1 MEYILP
7 LNPPPKGEIK
17 INKMISIKNLHAS
30 IDGKEILKGLN
41 LEVKAGEIH
50 AIMGPNG
57 AGKSTLAS
65 ILAGREEYEVTE
77 GSVDFDGKDLLDL
90 ATEDRARE
98 GLFLAFQYPI
108 EIPGVSNINFLR
120 AALNEIREYRKEEP
134 INAKDFM
141 ALVREKSAIVELD
154 SKLASRSVNE
164 GFSGGEKKR
173 NEIFQ
178 MAMLNPKLAILDETD
193 SGLDIDALRIVANG
207 VNKLKTADNA
217 TIVITHYQRLL
228 DYIVPDFVHVLY
240 DGKIVKSGT
249 KELALELEER
259 GYDWIKEE
267 LAL

>member
-1 MEYILP
+1 
-7 LNPPPKGEIK
+7 
-17 INKMISIKNLHAS
+17 MITIKNLHAE

-41 LEVKAGEIH
+41 LTVNAGEVH

-65 ILAGREEYEVTE
+65 VLAGREDYEVTAGE
-77 GSVDFDGKDLLDL
+77 VDFDGTDLLDMD
-90 ATEDRARE
+90 TEERARE
-98 GLFLAFQYPI
+98 GLFLAFQYPV

-120 AALNEIREYRKEEP
+120 TAINEIREHKGQEAMSAKE
-134 INAKDFM
+134 FM
-141 ALVREKSAIVELD
+141 ATVREKSALVELD
-154 SKLASRSVNE
+154 AKLASRSVNE

-178 MAMLNPKLAILDETD
+178 MAMLEPKLSILDETD

-207 VNKLKTADNA
+207 VNTLKSDKNA
-217 TIVITHYQRLL
+217 SIVITHYQRLL

-240 DGKIVKSGT
+240 DGKIVKSGP
-249 KELALELEER
+249 KELALELEEK

-267 LAL
+267 LAQQ